1 MVPLAVMLVG
11 RTVAAAYGPAL
22 QALPLVGQAR
32 RVPIYLAIGLAI
44 QAVAG
49 VILIPLGG
57 AAAAAVL
64 RSAAAVV
71 SAQLARVT
79 VKRTQH
85 ATTAS

>member
-1 MVPLAVMLVG
+1 M
-11 RTVAAAYGPAL
+11 
-22 QALPLVGQAR
+22 
-32 RVPIYLAIGLAI
+32 PIYLAIGLAI